1 MKSGFAEMKYG
12 WLALSILFALAS
24 NISRSMRWQMLLEPL
39 GKRPPFL
46 NTFLILLIAYFAN
59 LGFPRLGE
67 AARVGLMQKY
77 EGISFDKV
85 LGTVIVDRLIDIIT
99 LGLLF
104 VFVFITQREI
114 IGTIAQENIIGPLS
128 AKLSGLMGSS
138 GMLLGVFGLIAL
150 IAVFLFVKYAG
161 AIGKKLGGFIKR
173 IVEGMTSVL
182 HLKNL
187 PLFIFHSCFIWLMY
201 FCMIYVCFF
210 SSELT
215 SSLPALSAFSI
226 LAFGALSVAIT
237 PGGIGAYPVAV
248 QQILLQYGIDLH
260 LGLGFGWVVWG
271 MQTLTI
277 IAAGF
282 IALLLFFGRNK
293 PVKETIKN

>member
-1 MKSGFAEMKYG
+1 MKRGFSEMKYG
-12 WLALSILFALAS
+12 WLIVSILFALAS
-24 NISRSMRWQMLLEPL
+24 NVSRSMRWQMLLEPL

-85 LGTVIVDRLIDIIT
+85 LGTVIIDRLIDVIT
-99 LGLLF
+99 LALIFLI
-104 VFVFITQREI
+104 VFILQRDVL
-114 IGTIAQENIIGPLS
+114 GTIAQENIIGPMN
-128 AKLSGLMGSS
+128 AKLSALLGSS
-138 GMLLGVFGLIAL
+138 GLILGVGAILAC
-150 IAVFLFVKYAG
+150 IAVFLFVKFAG
-161 AIGKKLGGFIKR
+161 SIGTKLGGLLKR
-173 IVEGMTSVL
+173 VMEGMTSVL
-182 HLKNL
+182 RLKNL
-187 PLFIFHSCFIWLMY
+187 PLFIFHSFFIWTMY

-215 SSLPALSAFSI
+215 RELPTVSALSI
-226 LAFGALSVAIT
+226 LAFGALSVALT

-271 MQTLTI
+271 LQTLTI
-277 IAAGF
+277 IIAGF
-282 IALLLFFGRNK
+282 FALLFFFGRNK
-293 PVKETIKN
+293 PLIESGKN